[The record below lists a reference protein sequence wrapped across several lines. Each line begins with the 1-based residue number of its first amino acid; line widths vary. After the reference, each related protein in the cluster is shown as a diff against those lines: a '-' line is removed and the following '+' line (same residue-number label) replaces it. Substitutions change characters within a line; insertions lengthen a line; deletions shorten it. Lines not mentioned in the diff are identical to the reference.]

1 MEFRIVY
8 NKSYHSL
15 VLDLEK
21 EYQLLKEMVDVLNI
35 FEIYFE
41 NEIIFSNKDNFN
53 KVKIN
58 NKFITNKINSFIISK
73 EKKPSSTNPNLDNID
88 LDEF

>member
-41 NEIIFSNKDNFN
+41 NFH
-53 KVKIN
+53 VA
-58 NKFITNKINSFIISK
+58 
-73 EKKPSSTNPNLDNID
+73 
-88 LDEF
+88 